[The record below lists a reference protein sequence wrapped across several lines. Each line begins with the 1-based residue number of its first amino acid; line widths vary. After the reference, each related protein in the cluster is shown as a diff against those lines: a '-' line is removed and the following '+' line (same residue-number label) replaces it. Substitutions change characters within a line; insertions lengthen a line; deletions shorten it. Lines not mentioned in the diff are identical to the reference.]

1 MCRWRICLLLPA
13 PCEPHRCCGCTP
25 YYRRYPRP
33 YAHRYTG
40 THIRAS
46 EGVRGKSKQR
56 TNEQTKG
63 REITSNNGT
72 KEEEKKIDTTIIH
85 RAPRPPVDTPSPCIF
100 NAFSKKGIFL
110 HDAMP
115 YHYCRHEFAFVACC
129 VYVRLCFCV
138 LSRSQTNFRFR
149 GGLDKSNYV
158 TFNRPL
164 MISKSVLIYSTKHK
178 KRSRNCIRCS
188 PKNELLNARYRVVV
202 MQRAALFKSSRRTTT
217 EKIVIQRWRE
227 RI

>member
-40 THIRAS
+40 THIRAR

-164 MISKSVLIYSTKHK
+164 MISKSVLIYSTIHK
-178 KRSRNCIRCS
+178 KKTHTKKEAEIAFGAARRMNYWMPAIAWWSCNVRHCS
-188 PKNELLNARYRVVV
+188 K
-202 MQRAALFKSSRRTTT
+202 AAAEQQQK
-217 EKIVIQRWRE
+217 K
-227 RI
+227 